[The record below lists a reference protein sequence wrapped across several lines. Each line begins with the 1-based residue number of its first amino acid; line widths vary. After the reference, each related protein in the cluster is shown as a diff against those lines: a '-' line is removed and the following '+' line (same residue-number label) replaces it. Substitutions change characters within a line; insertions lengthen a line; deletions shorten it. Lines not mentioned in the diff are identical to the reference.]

1 MDAWTAGF
9 AKLAVGDPNF
19 VTTKTA
25 LPGRKPQAAA
35 KAVNARNFC
44 HDIA

>member
-9 AKLAVGDPNF
+9 AKPAIGGPNF
-19 VTTKTA
+19 ETTKTA

-35 KAVNARNFC
+35 NPLSCKA
-44 HDIA
+44 